1 MAEICDLH
9 ARLIANLRLGLGVF
23 LDGELKGAQE
33 LLAQKVLFRDLERA
47 YADSHLERLTSQTV
61 ESIETSSLHL
71 DLISDLKR
79 INSHICSIAYP
90 ILEQAGV
97 LAKTRLKEAPPPRP
111 QGRTRSV
118 ANGGVNGKVDES
130 ASDKTGWAKRKPR
143 SA

>member
-1 MAEICDLH
+1 M
-9 ARLIANLRLGLGVF
+9 
-23 LDGELKGAQE
+23 
-33 LLAQKVLFRDLERA
+33 
-47 YADSHLERLTSQTV
+47 

-97 LAKTRLKEAPPPRP
+97 LAKTRLKEPAPARAPARAR
-111 QGRTRSV
+111 GT
-118 ANGGVNGKVDES
+118 ANGAANGKAADGDS
-130 ASDKTGWAKRKPR
+130 GKADWPKRKPR

>member
-1 MAEICDLH
+1 
-9 ARLIANLRLGLGVF
+9 VF
-23 LDGELKGAQE
+23 LDGELKAAQE

-47 YADSHLERLTSQTV
+47 YADSHLLRLTSQTM
-61 ESIETSSLHL
+61 ESIETSSLHI

-97 LAKTRLKEAPPPRP
+97 LAKTRLKEPTPARAPARAR
-111 QGRTRSV
+111 GT
-118 ANGGVNGKVDES
+118 ANGTTNGKAQDGENGKP
-130 ASDKTGWAKRKPR
+130 DWPKRKPR